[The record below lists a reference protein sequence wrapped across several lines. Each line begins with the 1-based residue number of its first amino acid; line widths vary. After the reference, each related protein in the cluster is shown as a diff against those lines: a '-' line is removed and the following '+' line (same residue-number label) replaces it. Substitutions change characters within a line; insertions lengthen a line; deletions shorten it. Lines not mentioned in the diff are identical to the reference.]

1 MPFPR
6 KRREPPPQSDAAMR
20 DLASDKQRAF
30 VMHYVALGAK
40 HGAAA
45 QAARAAGYG
54 TPTTRAIVMG
64 RYAHRLLQ
72 DSKINRAVVELSK
85 KELHALA
92 AAATD
97 ALGNL
102 VRDPKAKDH
111 ARGIDMV
118 ISRIAPAETFANV
131 RHTVEVNHND
141 ETLEALRFMKG
152 IGATREKLEEYFGF
166 SGLGR
171 YEAMLAERD
180 TPKQVTGPEPSQ
192 HRR

>member
-6 KRREPPPQSDAAMR
+6 KRREPPPESDEAMR
-20 DLASDKQRAF
+20 ALPSDKQRAF
-30 VMHYVALGAK
+30 VTHYVALGAK

-45 QAARAAGYG
+45 AAARAAGYG

-72 DSKINRAVVELSK
+72 DSKINRAIVELSK

-102 VRDPKAKDH
+102 VRDPRAKDH

-118 ISRIAPAETFANV
+118 ISRIAPAEN
-131 RHTVEVNHND
+131 
-141 ETLEALRFMKG
+141 LRQR
-152 IGATREKLEEYFGF
+152 APH
-166 SGLGR
+166 GR
-171 YEAMLAERD
+171 DR
-180 TPKQVTGPEPSQ
+180 S
-192 HRR
+192 